1 MSTSKSQAITGMK
14 WSAIE
19 RVSVQAIQFII
30 GLILARRLSPEEF
43 GVMGMLT
50 IFIAVSQV
58 IIDSGFAN
66 ALVRKLD
73 CNDDDYSTAL
83 YCNLGISLL
92 CYLLLFFTAPAI
104 ASFYSV
110 QLLTE
115 LLRMQA
121 LVLIFNSLTIVQ
133 VAKLTRDLNFKTQT
147 LIGLTATLVSGAIGI
162 WCAYHEVGVW
172 SLAYQ
177 ALSCAV
183 INATLFWCFGPFRL
197 KLRFSIQSFRDLFGY
212 GSKLLVA
219 GVIGSIYNHITTL
232 VIGRF
237 FRPADLGYYSRGQQF
252 ASVPSITVTNIL
264 SRVTFPIFSR
274 LQNDDQALVRVYRKY
289 ICLSSLVIFFGL
301 ALLSGVA
308 RPMILLLL
316 GERWEPS
323 VLYLQLFCFALM
335 MDHICSI
342 NLSLLQVK
350 GRSDLYL
357 RLEIIKKTISFAIL
371 FASIP
376 FGIVAVCCSRI
387 IYSQLSVIINTYY
400 TGKFF
405 GLGYFAQI
413 RDFGPYLLAAILA
426 SLPSYWLSS
435 QEGNH
440 LFWMLAGIVTTTI
453 LYLLFVHRD
462 KYFKELTKLRKNI

>member
-1 MSTSKSQAITGMK
+1 MGKALAGMK

-19 RVSVQAIQFII
+19 RVSVQAVQFII
-30 GLILARRLSPEEF
+30 GLILARRISPEEF

-58 IIDSGFAN
+58 IVDSGFAN
-66 ALVRKLD
+66 ALVRKMD
-73 CNDDDYSTAL
+73 CTDDDYSTAL
-83 YCNLGISLL
+83 YCNLGISVL
-92 CYLLLFFTAPAI
+92 CYLLLFCCAPAI
-104 ASFYSV
+104 AVFYNV
-110 QLLTE
+110 PLLTP

-121 LVLIFNSLTIVQ
+121 LVLVFNSLSIVQ
-133 VAKLTRDLNFKTQT
+133 VAKLTRELDFKTQT
-147 LIGLTATLVSGAIGI
+147 LISLAATLVSGAIGI
-162 WCAYHEVGVW
+162 SCAYNGVGVW

-177 ALSCAV
+177 AVSCALL
-183 INATLFWCFGPFRL
+183 TSLLFWCFGPYRL
-197 KLRFSIQSFRDLFGY
+197 RMRFSMQSFRDLFGY
-212 GSKLLVA
+212 GSKLLAA

-232 VIGRF
+232 VIGKF

-264 SRVTFPIFSR
+264 SRVTFPLFSK
-274 LQNDDQALVRVYRKY
+274 LQNDDAALIQAYRKY
-289 ICLSSLVIFFGL
+289 ICLSSVVIFFGL
-301 ALLSGVA
+301 ALLSGIA
-308 RPMILLLL
+308 RPLILLLL

-335 MDHICSI
+335 MDHVCSI
-342 NLSLLQVK
+342 NLNLLQVK

-376 FGIVAVCCSRI
+376 FGIVAVCCSKI
-387 IYSQLSVIINTYY
+387 LYSQISVVINTYY

-405 GLGYFAQI
+405 GVGYFAQF
-413 RDFGPYLLAAILA
+413 RDFGPYLLAALVA

-435 QEGNH
+435 HDGH
-440 LFWMLAGIVTTTI
+440 AALWLLAGLVLTTA
-453 LYLLFVHRD
+453 LYVLLIHRD
-462 KYFKELTKLRKNI
+462 KYFKELLQLRKKGF